1 MKADEYTRIRGGC
14 AAVAGACR
22 SGEAALPAGLGF
34 ATRSW
39 GGDAMTQRI
48 VVLVA
53 AACFFLVIGFVLWW
67 R

>member
-1 MKADEYTRIRGGC
+1 VDT
-14 AAVAGACR
+14 
-22 SGEAALPAGLGF
+22 PGF
-34 ATRSW
+34 ASDARPLRALASLARSRIARRLSLCHKDW

-53 AACFFLVIGFVLWW
+53 AACFFLVVGFVLWW